1 MHTSDIF
8 TKDLGKKLHK
18 RHHDVLFGRV
28 PVEFISQKLPH
39 SHKEYVRRY
48 NEEIERK
55 VKEMELSKT
64 LACQVEARKT
74 DTAAALLAKLVA
86 MCERSAVAA
95 PTSDR

>member
-1 MHTSDIF
+1 MRYQHQSTEVHTSDIF

-18 RHHDVLFGRV
+18 RHRDVLFGRV
-28 PVEFISQKLPH
+28 PMEFISLKLPK

-64 LACQVEARKT
+64 LASQVKARKQEV
-74 DTAAALLAKLVA
+74 AAALLAELRA
-86 MCERSAVAA
+86 IAG
-95 PTSDR
+95 DL